1 MHWALWSRCAFVWKS
16 NSFLYRNIQRI
27 FHRSPSSNDFF
38 YWIVAHLTDFFF
50 NRIGRDILLRYET
63 RKSNASRQF
72 SFSFQLQRV
81 FVCPFF
87 GCIYTF
93 FLRFDVLFHSVCV
106 CKFFFCVWKMRT
118 NERGGRGGEG
128 EAQRERDRAELRWK
142 MRKNSGAVFLNRGPL
157 APPPR
162 DPRALGWGTTCSAI
176 RSWN

>member
-87 GCIYTF
+87 WLYLYFFSLIISFIIYPI
-93 FLRFDVLFHSVCV
+93 LRFTLCQSIMSGDNFNVLSVR
-106 CKFFFCVWKMRT
+106 FSIYKMR
-118 NERGGRGGEG
+118 
-128 EAQRERDRAELRWK
+128 L
-142 MRKNSGAVFLNRGPL
+142 SYF
-157 APPPR
+157 
-162 DPRALGWGTTCSAI
+162 C
-176 RSWN
+176 